1 MGTAQSTQEG
11 YFLPSLQALLKERG
25 SRVSR
30 KTLQGFFEVVRDLCP
45 WFPKEGSVDLE
56 HWHHV
61 GQEIKNQIFARGT
74 AAVPE
79 GTMNLWSQI
88 RDLLDPKHSIEL
100 LSLKSQSVGEGED
113 FLMCSLSPS
122 QGRDCMMASVP
133 SLPSLEEL
141 FNKSHI
147 SESPPSAVTLPAQY

>member
-1 MGTAQSTQEG
+1 MGKAQSTQEG

-25 SRVSR
+25 STVSH
-30 KTLQGFFEVVRDLCP
+30 KTLQGFFEVVSDLCS
-45 WFPKEGSVDLE
+45 WFPKEGSIDLE
-56 HWHHV
+56 QWRHM
-61 GQEIKNQIFARGT
+61 GQEINQIFARSA

-122 QGRDCMMASVP
+122 QGRDHMNASVP